1 MNRRRSDFRP
11 LVTIDGHPIADP
23 SEYNCTTSTV
33 VDSARNV
40 QGIMV
45 GAVIRSGIV
54 KAELKYKF
62 LAAEDWAYLLSLLD
76 ESAGGKF
83 INPVTLLN
91 QTTNEWETHNLYCSD
106 RTAGIYLRNDDGS
119 IVGYKDCRV
128 SLIEV

>member
-1 MNRRRSDFRP
+1 MRP
-11 LVTIDGHPIADP
+11 LVTVGNTQLPDA

-54 KAELKYKF
+54 KAELKYRF
-62 LAAEDWAYLLSLLD
+62 LTAETWAEILALFD
-76 ESAGGKF
+76 EKSGGKF
-83 INPVTLLN
+83 INEVTLLN
-91 QTTNEWETHNLYCSD
+91 QTTNKWETHNLYCSD
-106 RTAGIYLRNDDGS
+106 RTAGLFLRRDDGS